1 MRTFTIISTLIWTL
15 CIQAQINDFN
25 TEKFQ
30 IAEKGV
36 IVLSM
41 DGSPDGAE
49 LAVSTRLGKLIFYSA
64 EGYNKLREFNVSG
77 FTNGARVRYSADGKY
92 VILKKIRLSDWN
104 VNKDNKQRVII
115 LDATTGKKVA
125 DHDGVYDLTISPDG
139 SNYAIMDKGHMKVKS
154 IADGKTI
161 SEVKDERLQ
170 SSITFGPDGKL
181 IYASRGFDKSDLKKD
196 PRFKKDRKGRKSFS
210 KYQQTIVGYDV
221 NSGAQEF
228 ISPEN
233 MDEIYDIRTSRRGD
247 CILVYAKQDTRV
259 NAVSTTNFILQMDLA
274 NGMLLREQFN
284 SRLPDPDYKENLKQ
298 DIIGVTTT
306 EDMDASQSVML
317 YDRSTNEII
326 ARFDIDARFLEGIF
340 QGQFMDGSA
349 SFDFSEDGRYLIVGI
364 GNFFYRWKIKRED

>member
-1 MRTFTIISTLIWTL
+1 MRTLTIISILIWTF

-41 DGSPDGAE
+41 DGSPEGGE
-49 LAVSTRLGKLIFYSA
+49 LAVSTRMGKLIFYTA
-64 EGYNKLREFNVSG
+64 EGYNKLREFNLAG
-77 FTNGARVRYSADGKY
+77 FTNGARVRYSPDGKY
-92 VILKKIRLSDWN
+92 VIMKKIRLADWN
-104 VNKDNKQRVII
+104 VNKDNKQRVMII
-115 LDATTGKKVA
+115 DATTGKKVA

-139 SNYAIMDKGHMKVKS
+139 NTYAIMDKGHLKIKS
-154 IADGKTI
+154 LQGGKTI

-170 SSITFGPDGKL
+170 SSITFGPEGKM

-196 PRFKKDRKGRKSFS
+196 PRFKKNKKGAKAFS

-221 NSGAQEF
+221 QNGTEQF
-228 ISPEN
+228 ISPES
-233 MDEIYDIRTSRRGD
+233 MDEIYDIQCSKRGD

-259 NAVSTTNFILQMDLA
+259 NAVATTNFILQMDLS
-274 NGMLLREQFN
+274 NGMLMREQFN

-298 DIIGVTTT
+298 NIIGVTTT

-317 YDRSTNEII
+317 YDRGTNEII

-340 QGQFMDGSA
+340 QGQFMDGTA
-349 SFDFSEDGRYLIVGI
+349 SFDFSADGRYLLVGI